1 MPPDRL
7 QITLRQMLDYAIEI
21 GSMIQGKTEEDLN
34 KERMLNL
41 SLVRLLEVIGEAAN
55 RVPLEI
61 RGQYPEIP
69 WFEMISLRHRLI
81 HGYDMVDFGILW
93 KIVTQDIPPLV
104 SMLEKAIRFA
114 SE

>member
-1 MPPDRL
+1 MPLHRVQLTL
-7 QITLRQMLDYAIEI
+7 QQMLDCAMEI
-21 GSMIQGKTEEDLN
+21 GSMVQGKTREDLD

-41 SLVRLLEVIGEAAN
+41 SLVRLLEVIGEAAS

-93 KIVTQDIPPLV
+93 NIITQDIPPLV
-104 SMLEKAIRFA
+104 SVLQKAIR
-114 SE
+114 SN